1 MNVYLDKQISVKFRK
16 IFGFEERI
24 AVGGS
29 LRFGFA
35 HATAATA
42 ERSFLNS
49 EETNE
54 AVHRFR
60 HRLTHI

>member
-1 MNVYLDKQISVKFRK
+1 MNVYLDKKISVKFRK

-24 AVGGS
+24 PVGGS
-29 LRFGFA
+29 LRFEFA
-35 HATAATA
+35 LATAATA